1 MLRTALRNVLAHKA
15 RLIMTALA
23 VLLGVAFV
31 SGTLVFAD
39 TTATAFRNASAKSL
53 KGVAVSVRAA
63 EGPATADG
71 GEEGQRTTLD
81 TALARKI
88 RALPGVA
95 SVRPTVNG
103 EATLAGK
110 NGRPVNVGNNSQNL
124 ATNYLRDKDG
134 KDSHFPLKEGRG
146 PAAEGELALDAK
158 TAEKAGYR
166 IGDTVRFATDG
177 PALAKKL
184 VGIVTTDD
192 PQVTAGG
199 TLTLFDTGT
208 AQKLFRH
215 PGQFDEIA
223 VAAQDG
229 TDERAL
235 TDRVRALL
243 PGKGVRATSGADLAA
258 EQSAQI
264 AKNTQSLTKTLL
276 VFAGI
281 ALFVGVF
288 LIANT
293 FTMLIAQRSRE
304 IALMRAVGA
313 SRRQVVRSVL
323 IEAALLGLVASTAG
337 FALGLG
343 IATVMRPLL
352 NTTGAGLPD
361 GPLVITPAAPLSSLA
376 VGVVVTV
383 LAAWLP
389 SRKAAKIAPVAV
401 LSSVDQAPPARA
413 LVVRNVLGTLLTA
426 AGVLVMFYVS
436 TLKTSTES
444 HLMTAMLGGVLTLIG
459 VIVLAP
465 LLSRPLIA
473 LAGRVTT
480 RWCGVSGKL
489 AKENALRNPRRTAA
503 TASALMIGLAL
514 ITGLTVGGHSAQ
526 RAMDREATQG
536 LAADYKVTNST
547 TRGLDGDAAGKV
559 ARVPGVAA
567 AAPVTSAA
575 LDTQGRYAVI
585 TGTDPKAFGKAAQL
599 DFQAGSLQDIGPG
612 RVAVS
617 DEFAEQAGL
626 HVGGTIDA
634 QLGNGTASGTDSEM
648 TSDTNTGK
656 ARKKL
661 TVVGIYGKTRAADDA
676 LGTLADVLPYST
688 SSKELEKVL
697 VKAETGQTPGLER
710 KIRAALGDSPLLKV
724 RSQEQLAKESN
735 GPLTTVLNM
744 MYGLLGMA
752 VIIAILGVVNTLAM
766 SVFERTREIGMLRAI
781 GLDRSGVR
789 QMVRLESVVI
799 SLFGAVLGIGTGIF
813 LAWAGGS
820 LTTTSMP
827 LYETVLPWGRLGTFL
842 ALALLI
848 GVLAAIWPA
857 RRAARL
863 NMLHAIQSA

>member
-15 RLIMTALA
+15 RLLMTALA

-39 TTATAFRNASAKSL
+39 TTANALRSASAESL
-53 KGVAVSVRAA
+53 KGVAVSVRADDA
-63 EGPATADG
+63 TPDTPAG
-71 GEEGQRTTLD
+71 GASDQRTTVL
-81 TALARKI
+81 TTVLARKI
-88 RALPGVA
+88 ARLPGVA

-103 EATLAGK
+103 TATLAAKDGH
-110 NGRPVNVGNNSQNL
+110 PVNADDNSQNL
-124 ATNYLRDKDG
+124 ATTYLPGPGG
-134 KDSHFPLKEGRG
+134 KDSRFPLTAGRG
-146 PAAEGELALDAK
+146 PAAQGELALDAR
-158 TAEKAGYR
+158 TAELAGYR
-166 IGDTVRFATDG
+166 IGDTVRFAIDG
-177 PALAKKL
+177 PTLAKKL
-184 VGIVTTDD
+184 VGIVSTDD
-192 PQVTAGG
+192 PRVTAGSP
-199 TLTLFDTGT
+199 LTLFDTRT
-208 AQKLFRH
+208 AQELFLR

-223 VAAQDG
+223 VAAKDG

-235 TDRVRALL
+235 TEQVRALL
-243 PGKGVRATSGADLAA
+243 PERGARATRGVDLAA

-264 AKNTQSLTKTLL
+264 AEATRSLTKTLL

-304 IALMRAVGA
+304 IALLRAVGA

-323 IEAALLGLVASTAG
+323 IEAALLGLVASAAG

-343 IATVMRPLL
+343 IAAALPPLL

-361 GPLVITPAAPLSSLA
+361 GPLVITPTAPPVSLA

-389 SRKAAKIAPVAV
+389 SRRAARIAPVAA

-413 LVVRNVLGTLLTA
+413 LLIRNLLGALLTA
-426 AGVLVMFYVS
+426 AGMLVMLYVS
-436 TLKTSTES
+436 TLHQTSES
-444 HLMTAMLGGVLTLIG
+444 NLLTAMLGSALTLVG

-465 LLSRPLIA
+465 LLSRPLIT
-473 LAGRVTT
+473 LAGKVTT
-480 RWCGVSGKL
+480 RLFGVSGKL

-514 ITGLTVGGHSAQ
+514 ITGLTVGGRSAQ
-526 RAMDREATQG
+526 RAMDIEATQG
-536 LAADYKVTNST
+536 LTADYKVTYGSA
-547 TRGLDGDAAGKV
+547 RGLDSDAAGKL

-567 AAPVTSAA
+567 AAPVTSAG
-575 LDTQGRYAVI
+575 LDARGQYAVL
-585 TGTDPKAFGKAAQL
+585 TGTDPRAFGKAAQL
-599 DFQAGSLQDIGPG
+599 DFRAGSLRDVGPG
-612 RVAVS
+612 RIALS
-617 DEFAEQAGL
+617 DTFAERTGL
-626 HVGGTIDA
+626 GVGDTVDA
-634 QLGNGTASGTDSEM
+634 RMGNGA
-648 TSDTNTGK
+648 DTGPDAK
-656 ARKKL
+656 RKL
-661 TVVGIYGKTRAADDA
+661 TVVGIYAKSRAADDA
-676 LGTLADVLPYST
+676 LGALSDVLPYST
-688 SSKELEKVL
+688 SPRELENVL
-697 VKAETGQTPGLER
+697 VKAESGKTAGLER

-724 RSQEQLAKESN
+724 RDQEQLIKENSRSISRV
-735 GPLTTVLNM
+735 LTM

-752 VIIAILGVVNTLAM
+752 VVIAILGVVNTLAM
-766 SVFERTREIGMLRAI
+766 SVFERTREIGMLRAV

-789 QMVRLESVVI
+789 RMVRLESVVI

-813 LAWAGGS
+813 LAWAGGN

-827 LYETVLPWGRLGTFL
+827 AFETVLPWDRLGIFL

-848 GVLAAIWPA
+848 GLLAAVWPA

-863 NMLHAIQSA
+863 NMLQSIQPS